1 MFWHPN
7 KDVKN
12 KVKESLKLQ
21 TIGQSKTRFGKISYT
36 KNSLKYRNKINKISS
51 KGIVIY
57 TVDMPSRLEDLIV
70 IGITSNVRLYFRQE
84 LCFLDEPAYRQRQD
98 IENPRLK
105 KEIYVEKGRRNKFFK
120 AVCVLYKMC
129 LNKKYFEGFLGT
141 EIYVYLYV
149 KVIEGLFVC
158 VYQEWCL

>member
-1 MFWHPN
+1 ML
-7 KDVKN
+7 DY
-12 KVKESLKLQ
+12 
-21 TIGQSKTRFGKISYT
+21 ISD
-36 KNSLKYRNKINKISS
+36 KS
-51 KGIVIY
+51 
-57 TVDMPSRLEDLIV
+57 
-70 IGITSNVRLYFRQE
+70 F
-84 LCFLDEPAYRQRQD
+84 CFLDERAYRQRQD

-149 KVIEGLFVC
+149 KVIESLC
-158 VYQEWCL
+158 VYRMMSLTAQTYMFLLSIGNVYNNIGGGCHKPTLEKIFP